1 MNDITELTQMKPHVW
16 CIFLGALPTLLCL
29 KKKERKGKKEKNKTL
44 KGFKGLFQMRL
55 FSGIQP
61 GRPWWVIR
69 SWEIIDPWALCWV
82 LTLGSATQRWDKDS
96 LAWGEVEGGKGRKE
110 EIKRG
115 SGNSLDASSSAAPAR
130 PFISATCE
138 DGRGETLQALVCRP
152 ARSRPAKKNLGLELL
167 LL

>member
-1 MNDITELTQMKPHVW
+1 MSDQK
-16 CIFLGALPTLLCL
+16 LGDHRPVGSMLSSDP
-29 KKKERKGKKEKNKTL
+29 
-44 KGFKGLFQMRL
+44 GF
-55 FSGIQP
+55 SYA
-61 GRPWWVIR
+61 
-69 SWEIIDPWALCWV
+69 E
-82 LTLGSATQRWDKDS
+82 WDKDS